1 MTPGQLIRDA
11 RRSAGL
17 SQQALASRIGTTQS
31 AIAGLESD
39 RSSPRVSTVERALRA
54 CGQELSL
61 AARDRNS
68 NIDETLIYENLRL
81 TPGERLARVRDQ
93 LRQRARVRMAGG
105 PIPWRSGLSCGWSR
119 SCRG

>member
-1 MTPGQLIRDA
+1 MTPGQLVREA

-17 SQQALASRIGTTQS
+17 TQQALASRLGTTQS

-61 AARDRNS
+61 TAREPHP
-68 NIDETLIYENLRL
+68 NIDETLVASMLRI
-81 TPGERLARVRDQ
+81 PQEHRLRSFANSYASVRG
-93 LRQRARVRMAGG
+93 LALAAARARGELA
-105 PIPWRSGLSCGWSR
+105 
-119 SCRG
+119 

>member
-17 SQQALASRIGTTQS
+17 SQQALASRMGTTQS

-54 CGQELSL
+54 CGQELTLGAHNNAS
-61 AARDRNS
+61 S
-68 NIDETLIYENLRL
+68 IDETLVASMLRI
-81 TPGERLARVRDQ
+81 PQEHRLRSFASSYANVRE
-93 LRQRARVRMAGG
+93 LALAAARARGELA
-105 PIPWRSGLSCGWSR
+105 
-119 SCRG
+119 